1 MQPELKSF
9 NKAIYEKNDLNE
21 IKLKKINAYVPD
33 VVERDLLVC
42 QQKKM
47 FFNGSFNINNIPIK
61 SISKKKKG
69 FRGNLGNDRTYVTK
83 AL

>member
-9 NKAIYEKNDLNE
+9 NKAIYEKHDLNE

-42 QQKKM
+42 QQKK
-47 FFNGSFNINNIPIK
+47 NV
-61 SISKKKKG
+61 
-69 FRGNLGNDRTYVTK
+69 L
-83 AL
+83 

>member
-61 SISKKKKG
+61 SISKKKKR
-69 FRGNLGNDRTYVTK
+69 FPWKPRQ
-83 AL
+83 

>member
-42 QQKKM
+42 QQKKCSLM
-47 FFNGSFNINNIPIK
+47 GVLTSTIFQSNPFQ
-61 SISKKKKG
+61 KKKRFPWKP
-69 FRGNLGNDRTYVTK
+69 RQ
-83 AL
+83 